1 MLLVVAGSAGV
12 RSVGGMK
19 TTLSYRVLI
28 VDTSADDSSGISDVV
43 KTTLHW
49 RVLVVAASA
58 GDVHGVG
65 HAVKPTLP
73 YRVLVVAG
81 FAGDVGGGINIPLSY
96 TVLVVVASVG
106 GCAGNG
112 SPFSPSCKVLVVAAS
127 ADGDGKYTP
136 CALDCRW
143 SYYLSL
149 SVSAMLSTP
158 HSSRVK
164 CWSLLLANLAVAC
177 TSHGPHWLS
186 LPLVL

>member
-1 MLLVVAGSAGV
+1 MLLVVAASAGV

-65 HAVKPTLP
+65 
-73 YRVLVVAG
+73 G

-149 SVSAMLSTP
+149 SVSAMVSTP